1 MKLPCYFDID
11 IEWGHIRVGPVILS
25 WFNSDTGYDEWG
37 SLDLFWDFKHS
48 FLFAFNK
55 ETHRPHF
62 HSREID
68 PELTAALKGSKDL

>member
-11 IEWGHIRVGPVILS
+11 IEWGHVRVGPMVLS
-25 WFNSDTGYDEWG
+25 WFNSATHYDEWG
-37 SLDLFWDFKHS
+37 SCDIFWDFKHS
-48 FLFAFNK
+48 FLFAFNE

-62 HSREID
+62 YSREID